1 MKELF
6 KAFIPGKTSI
16 RNKGSWLFYVLTVFI
31 LGSFILILASRFFTE
46 DPVTN
51 VHTPIKKWQN
61 TSTSGSVRIN
71 QWTWN
76 KEKQTMD
83 FVIEYKQEL
92 DKDVIQNVQYKII
105 PNATPDVESKYK
117 IINQMD
123 NKQAIRVYDV
133 KPNFEVL
140 VVKILIKDKE
150 SDNEEEI
157 LKVFGNEKN
166 VSIEQKKTLPTKE
179 DYQLSFIKDDIEINK
194 QNLKNKEKE
203 KVELKKN
210 IEDLNT
216 EINLL
221 DAKKTYQI
229 SDEKEETNNQIEAK
243 KSEIKEKENEI
254 NNVEEAEKKLQ
265 EKIDLLNKKYQA
277 TNKIS

>member
-51 VHTPIKKWQN
+51 VHTPIKKWRN

-76 KEKQTMD
+76 KEKKTMD

-140 VVKILIKDKE
+140 VVKILSKDKE

-203 KVELKKN
+203 KGELKKN

>member
-76 KEKQTMD
+76 KEKKTMD

-92 DKDVIQNVQYKII
+92 GKDVIQNVQYKII

-140 VVKILIKDKE
+140 VVKILSKDKD

-166 VSIEQKKTLPTKE
+166 VSIEQKKLLPTKE

-203 KVELKKN
+203 KGELKKN
-210 IEDLNT
+210 IEELNT

-254 NNVEEAEKKLQ
+254 NNVEEVKKKLQ

-277 TNKIS
+277 SNKIS

>member
-76 KEKQTMD
+76 KEKKTMD

-140 VVKILIKDKE
+140 VVKILSKDKE

-194 QNLKNKEKE
+194 QKLKNKEKE
-203 KVELKKN
+203 KGELKKN

>member
-76 KEKQTMD
+76 KEKKTMD

-92 DKDVIQNVQYKII
+92 GKDVIQNVQYKII

-117 IINQMD
+117 IINQMG

-140 VVKILIKDKE
+140 VVKILSKDKD

-166 VSIEQKKTLPTKE
+166 VSIEQKKLLPTKE

-203 KVELKKN
+203 KGELKKN
-210 IEDLNT
+210 IEELNT

-254 NNVEEAEKKLQ
+254 NNVEEVKKKLQ

>member
-51 VHTPIKKWQN
+51 IHTPIKKWQN

-76 KEKQTMD
+76 KEKKTMD

-140 VVKILIKDKE
+140 VVKILSKDKE
-150 SDNEEEI
+150 LDNEEEM

-166 VSIEQKKTLPTKE
+166 VSIEHKKTLPTKE

-203 KVELKKN
+203 KGELKKN

>member
-76 KEKQTMD
+76 KEKKTMD

-140 VVKILIKDKE
+140 VVKILSKDKE

-203 KVELKKN
+203 KGELKKN

-254 NNVEEAEKKLQ
+254 NNVEKAEKKLQ

>member
-46 DPVTN
+46 DPVAN

-76 KEKQTMD
+76 KEKKTMD

-140 VVKILIKDKE
+140 VVKILSKDKE

-203 KVELKKN
+203 KGELKKN

-221 DAKKTYQI
+221 DAKKHIKFQM
-229 SDEKEETNNQIEAK
+229 K
-243 KSEIKEKENEI
+243 KKKQTIK
-254 NNVEEAEKKLQ
+254 
-265 EKIDLLNKKYQA
+265 
-277 TNKIS
+277 

>member
-76 KEKQTMD
+76 KEKKTMD

-140 VVKILIKDKE
+140 VVKILSKDKE

-203 KVELKKN
+203 KGELKKN

-254 NNVEEAEKKLQ
+254 KNVEEAEKKLQ

>member
-6 KAFIPGKTSI
+6 RAFIPGKTSI
-16 RNKGSWLFYVLTVFI
+16 RNKGSWLFYMLTVFI
-31 LGSFILILASRFFTE
+31 VGSFVLILGSHFFTE

-76 KEKQTMD
+76 KEKKTMD

-92 DKDVIQNVQYKII
+92 GKDVIQNVQYKII
-105 PNATPDVESKYK
+105 PNATPDIESKYK

-140 VVKILIKDKE
+140 VVKILSKDKE
-150 SDNEEEI
+150 ADNEEEI

-203 KVELKKN
+203 KGELKKN

>member
-6 KAFIPGKTSI
+6 RAFIPGKTSI

-31 LGSFILILASRFFTE
+31 LGSFILILSSRFFTE

-76 KEKQTMD
+76 KEKKTMD

-92 DKDVIQNVQYKII
+92 GKDVIQNVQYKII

-140 VVKILIKDKE
+140 VVKILSKDKD

-166 VSIEQKKTLPTKE
+166 VSIEQKKLLPTKE

-203 KVELKKN
+203 KGELKKN

-254 NNVEEAEKKLQ
+254 NNVEEVKKKLQ

>member
-76 KEKQTMD
+76 KEKKTMD

-140 VVKILIKDKE
+140 VVKILSKDKE

-179 DYQLSFIKDDIEINK
+179 DYQLYFIKDDIEINK

-203 KVELKKN
+203 KGELKKN

>member
-76 KEKQTMD
+76 KEKKTMD

-140 VVKILIKDKE
+140 VVKILSKDKE
-150 SDNEEEI
+150 TDNEKEI

-166 VSIEQKKTLPTKE
+166 VSIEHKKTLPTKE

-203 KVELKKN
+203 KGELKKN

>member
-76 KEKQTMD
+76 KEKKTMD

-140 VVKILIKDKE
+140 VVKILSKDKE

-166 VSIEQKKTLPTKE
+166 VSIEQKKTLPKKE

-203 KVELKKN
+203 KGELKKN

>member
-76 KEKQTMD
+76 KEKKTMD

-140 VVKILIKDKE
+140 VVKILSKDKE

-166 VSIEQKKTLPTKE
+166 VSIEHKKTLPTKE
-179 DYQLSFIKDDIEINK
+179 DYQLFFIKDDIEINK

-203 KVELKKN
+203 KGELKKN

>member
-76 KEKQTMD
+76 KEKKTMD

-92 DKDVIQNVQYKII
+92 GKDVIQNVQYKII
-105 PNATPDVESKYK
+105 PNATPDVESKYR

-140 VVKILIKDKE
+140 VVKILSKDKE

-179 DYQLSFIKDDIEINK
+179 EYQLSFIKDDIEINK

-203 KVELKKN
+203 ELKKN
-210 IEDLNT
+210 IEELNT

-265 EKIDLLNKKYQA
+265 EKIALLNKKYKA

>member
-51 VHTPIKKWQN
+51 IHTPIKKWQN
-61 TSTSGSVRIN
+61 TSTSSSVRIN

-76 KEKQTMD
+76 KEKKTMD

-140 VVKILIKDKE
+140 VVKILSKDKE
-150 SDNEEEI
+150 LDNEEEI

-166 VSIEQKKTLPTKE
+166 VSIEHKKTLPTKE

-203 KVELKKN
+203 KGELKKN